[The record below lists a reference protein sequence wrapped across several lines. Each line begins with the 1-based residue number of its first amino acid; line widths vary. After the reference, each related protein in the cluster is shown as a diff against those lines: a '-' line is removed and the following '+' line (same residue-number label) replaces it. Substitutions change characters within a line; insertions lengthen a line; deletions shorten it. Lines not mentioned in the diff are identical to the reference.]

1 MDHTPD
7 ASAPDTPRP
16 HSRKLIRPKQ
26 AAAMWNCSDTSFW
39 RWSKEQDFP
48 RKIRLGPNAVAY
60 FEDELLA
67 WLVRRQG

>member
-1 MDHTPD
+1 
-7 ASAPDTPRP
+7 
-16 HSRKLIRPKQ
+16 
-26 AAAMWNCSDTSFW
+26 MWNCSDTSFW